1 MSFHQAEK
9 PDARQRHTISVCLF
23 IHTHNET
30 ELRLT

>member
-23 IHTHNET
+23 NTHTQRN
-30 ELRLT
+30 